1 MKINKIIIKTLL
13 IITLIIFIIVSLIN
27 IIVLAKSSKYISNS
41 VNYNNYDYALVLG
54 AKVSKETPSLMLKDR
69 LDKAVEVYNQ
79 NKNIKIIISGDSQN
93 PNNYDE
99 VSVMYNYLI
108 NKNIEESNIIKD
120 NYGISTYDSF
130 YRIKDTI
137 KDTKIIII
145 TQKYHLYRSV
155 FIARELDMDSVG
167 IYANENKYFGQF
179 GRDIREILARVKD
192 YIFTKLKIKAKYN

>member
-54 AKVSKETPSLMLKDR
+54 AKVSKEKPSLMLKDR

-192 YIFTKLKIKAKYN
+192 YIFTELKIKAKYN